1 MRKYGYVTKHND
13 HDYKADGGSVVREGE
28 RRSKNKIKKDKAYNL
43 IKRLDDSVVR
53 EGEVKR
59 FGRKKY

>member
-28 RRSKNKIKKDKAYNL
+28 QRSKNKIKKDKDP
-43 IKRLDDSVVR
+43 RSVVR